1 MTISSS
7 PYAEERFGR
16 LIGLLPPAPEGWARA
31 AQEIPA
37 FRAMLDEIVTRAEAD
52 EAFRTQVLADLE
64 AALAEAGHEPEPRA
78 VDALRY
84 WIEQSPDA

>member
-1 MTISSS
+1 M
-7 PYAEERFGR
+7 
-16 LIGLLPPAPEGWARA
+16 RA

-37 FRAMLDEIVTRAEAD
+37 FRAMLDDIVTRAEAD

-64 AALAEAGHEPEPRA
+64 SAIAAAGHEPEPRA

-84 WIEQSPDA
+84 LIDSQPDA